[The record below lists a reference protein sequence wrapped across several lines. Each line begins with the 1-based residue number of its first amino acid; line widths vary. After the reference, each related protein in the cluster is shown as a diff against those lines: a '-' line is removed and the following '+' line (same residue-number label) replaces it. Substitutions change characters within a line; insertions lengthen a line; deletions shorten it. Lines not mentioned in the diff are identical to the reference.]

1 MSLLAAGCQGLIV
14 SLRMKPTLPSRLFAS
29 LLPSLSLVFTWVYL
43 ALLAAAIALGHVM
56 AMCARRV
63 SIPSCANTALI

>member
-29 LLPSLSLVFTWVYL
+29 LLPSLSLSLHGYTSRCWLLQSHSAMSWRCVHAVFL
-43 ALLAAAIALGHVM
+43 FLLVPIQ
-56 AMCARRV
+56 
-63 SIPSCANTALI
+63 P